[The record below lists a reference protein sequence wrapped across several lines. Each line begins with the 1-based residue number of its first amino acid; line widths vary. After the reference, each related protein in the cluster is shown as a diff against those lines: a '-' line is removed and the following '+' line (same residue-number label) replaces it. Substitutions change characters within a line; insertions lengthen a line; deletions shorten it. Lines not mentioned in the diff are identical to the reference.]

1 MTVQRHRS
9 LSIGAVIVAVIIA
22 GVQAAPAVAQYDYEY
37 TPPEP
42 GTYELPPIKAAGDGR
57 VLGTDGKARKL
68 LDIMEGHITVLSF
81 IYTRCRD
88 PQACPFASGVL
99 YDIHKSSNGDPV
111 IADNL
116 QLLTFSFDPGTDTP
130 TVMADYGN
138 SLRSKGEG
146 CEWQFLTTAS
156 VKDLNP
162 ILETYGQRVDRKKN
176 PDDPLGPLSH
186 LVRVYLIDRDNMIRN
201 IYSFGLLD
209 PRLLL
214 ADVRTLFLEEKSRAS
229 SE

>member
-1 MTVQRHRS
+1 MTVRRHW
-9 LSIGAVIVAVIIA
+9 LLAIGAGTIAMIIA
-22 GVQAAPAVAQYDYEY
+22 GAHVVPAFAQYDYDY

-42 GTYELPPIKAAGDGR
+42 GTYELPPIMAAGDGR
-57 VLGTDGKARKL
+57 VLKAGGKKAKL
-68 LDIMEGHITVLSF
+68 LDLMEDHITVLSF

-88 PQACPFASGVL
+88 PYACPFASGVL
-99 YDIHKSSNGDPV
+99 YDIHQATKDDST
-111 IADNL
+111 IAKNL
-116 QLLTFSFDPGTDTP
+116 QLVTFSFDPEHDTP

-138 SLRSKGEG
+138 ALRSEDEG
-146 CEWQFLTTAS
+146 CRWQFLTTARA
-156 VKDLNP
+156 KDLKP

-176 PDDPLGPLSH
+176 PNDPLGPFFH
-186 LVRVYLIDRDNMIRN
+186 LVRVYLIDRKQMVRN

-214 ADVRTLFLEEKSRAS
+214 TDVRTLLLEEKSRAS